1 MRTSSVNC
9 IFKTTPTIQN
19 KEYGYSNWKYDLSV
33 WEAFT
38 SLVTSQ
44 DKQAV
49 GTIRVVSPTNDLKL
63 IIAELDKCYLKDE
76 SSSVYNAS

>member
-9 IFKTTPTIQN
+9 IFKTTQTIQN

-38 SLVTSQ
+38 SLVTGQ

-49 GTIRVVSPTNDLKL
+49 RTIRVVSPTNGLKL
-63 IIAELDKCYLKDE
+63 IAELDKLYLKDE
-76 SSSVYNAS
+76 SSSVYMAS